1 MVRSIEGHGLV
12 MTRYP
17 PSLGLVGRPSLVTTS
32 AAMPGNALV
41 ADPGLVGVAPGSGVM
56 RIEPVSVCHQVSTI
70 GQRLLPMTWW
80 FDIGRDVVVERL
92 RLADLAHHVLPIGD
106 GLRRRAPGQRH
117 AAPHLERRDVD

>member
-80 FDIGRDVVVERL
+80 YHIQASGLMGSPTVPSSRRL
-92 RLADLAHHVLPIGD
+92 LSSWRLGHSSPI
-106 GLRRRAPGQRH
+106 LSRARIAVG
-117 AAPHLERRDVD
+117 AV